1 MCFLGKFPKFW
12 KYACVKY
19 LTNIISVFTNTYQYK
34 KNDSPPPHTP
44 PHFKIHLP
52 AVSLKS
58 FSYGKYIQLLCTCF
72 EKCTEDLHLPASCK
86 TVDVMFW
93 FCKSNKLW
101 IAVCQGNSSPW
112 VNWIIREN
120 WTYIVTSVKE
130 SRPAESGFL
139 SLNSVQDTRNWKL
152 KFVLKLLCNDL
163 VAFRM

>member
-1 MCFLGKFPKFW
+1 MKMHLGRHALLTKQLFLVGKTVLYWVTDTLVLHKF
-12 KYACVKY
+12 
-19 LTNIISVFTNTYQYK
+19 
-34 KNDSPPPHTP
+34 
-44 PHFKIHLP
+44 
-52 AVSLKS
+52 SLKS
-58 FSYGKYIQLLCTCF
+58 FSYGKHIQLLCTCF
-72 EKCTEDLHLPASCK
+72 KKCTEDLHLPASCK

-139 SLNSVQDTRNWKL
+139 SLNSVQDTKNWKL
-152 KFVLKLLCNDL
+152 KFVLKRLCNDL